1 MEIITLLVNLLT
13 PHLPFLMGLGQKAM
27 EKGSE
32 KLGEK
37 GAEEIWNKL
46 SPQIKT
52 EPGVLAVAKDVAQN
66 PDNAMAKTTLAY
78 HLEKMLNA
86 PENAVL
92 KAEIIKILEKETKTT
107 EGKFI
112 IEAKDSQIGAI
123 GDHSKVIMNFGPK
136 P

>member
-1 MEIITLLVNLLT
+1 MDIVWLVGLLT
-13 PHLPFLMGLGQKAM
+13 PYLPFLMGLGQKAM

-52 EPGVLAVAKDVAQN
+52 EPGVLAIAKDVAIN
-66 PDNAMAKTTLAY
+66 PDNEMAKTTLAY
-78 HLEKMLNA
+78 HLDKILNA
-86 PENAVL
+86 PDNAVL
-92 KAEIIKILEKETKTT
+92 KAEIAQILEEAPAKN
-107 EGKFI
+107 KFNI
-112 IEAKDSQIGAI
+112 DAKGSQIGVI
-123 GDHSKVIMNFGPK
+123 GDRGKVIMNFGSK

>member
-1 MEIITLLVNLLT
+1 MDIVWLVGLLT
-13 PHLPFLMGLGQKAM
+13 PYLPFFLGLGQKAM

-52 EPGVLAVAKDVAQN
+52 EPGVLAIAKDVAIN
-66 PDNAMAKTTLAY
+66 PDNEMAKTTLAY
-78 HLEKMLNA
+78 HLQKILDA
-86 PENAVL
+86 PDNAVL
-92 KAEIIKILEKETKTT
+92 KAEIAQILDEAPKA
-107 EGKFI
+107 GKFN

>member
-1 MEIITLLVNLLT
+1 MDIVGLVGLLT
-13 PHLPFLMGLGQKAM
+13 PYLPFLMGLGQKAM

-52 EPGVLAVAKDVAQN
+52 EPGVLAIAKDVAIN
-66 PDNAMAKTTLAY
+66 PDNEMAKTTLAY
-78 HLEKMLNA
+78 HLDKILNA
-86 PENAVL
+86 PDNAVL
-92 KAEIIKILEKETKTT
+92 KAEIAQILEEAPAKS
-107 EGKFI
+107 KFNI
-112 IEAKDSQIGAI
+112 DAKGSQIGVI
-123 GDHSKVIMNFGPK
+123 GDRGKVIMNFGPK

>member
-13 PHLPFLMGLGQKAM
+13 PHLPFLMGLGQKAI

-52 EPGVLAVAKDVAQN
+52 EPGVLAIAKDVAIN
-66 PDNAMAKTTLAY
+66 PDNEMAKTTLAY
-78 HLEKMLNA
+78 YLDKILNA
-86 PENAVL
+86 PGNAVL
-92 KAEIIKILEKETKTT
+92 KAEIAQILEEAPAKS
-107 EGKFI
+107 KFNI
-112 IEAKDSQIGAI
+112 DAPGSQIGLI
-123 GDHSKVIMNFGPK
+123 GDDGKVIMNFGSK

>member
-1 MEIITLLVNLLT
+1 MDIVWLVGLLT
-13 PHLPFLMGLGQKAM
+13 PYLPFLMGLGQKAM

-52 EPGVLAVAKDVAQN
+52 DPGVLAVAKDVAIN
-66 PDNAMAKTTLAY
+66 PDNEMAKTTLAY
-78 HLEKMLNA
+78 HLQKILDA
-86 PENAVL
+86 PGNAVL
-92 KAEIIKILEKETKTT
+92 KAEIAQILEEAPAKS
-107 EGKFI
+107 KFNI
-112 IEAKDSQIGAI
+112 DAKGSQIGVI
-123 GDHSKVIMNFGPK
+123 GDDGKVIMNFGSK

>member
-1 MEIITLLVNLLT
+1 MDIVWLVGLLT
-13 PHLPFLMGLGQKAM
+13 PYLPFFLGLGQKAM

-52 EPGVLAVAKDVAQN
+52 DPGVLAIAKDVAIN
-66 PDNAMAKTTLAY
+66 PDNEMAKTTLAY
-78 HLEKMLNA
+78 HLDKILNA
-86 PENAVL
+86 PGNAVL
-92 KAEIIKILEKETKTT
+92 KAEIAQILEEAPAKS
-107 EGKFI
+107 KFNI
-112 IEAKDSQIGAI
+112 DAKGSQIGVI
-123 GDHSKVIMNFGPK
+123 GDDGKVIMNFGPK

>member
-1 MEIITLLVNLLT
+1 MDIVWLVGLLT

-52 EPGVLAVAKDVAQN
+52 DPCVLAIAKDVAIN
-66 PDNAMAKTTLAY
+66 PENEMARTTLAY
-78 HLEKMLNA
+78 HLDKILNA
-86 PENAVL
+86 PGNAVL
-92 KAEIIKILEKETKTT
+92 RAEIAQILEEAPAKS
-107 EGKFI
+107 KFNI
-112 IEAKDSQIGAI
+112 DAKGSQIGVI
-123 GDHSKVIMNFGPK
+123 GDDGRVIMNFGPK

>member
-1 MEIITLLVNLLT
+1 MDIVWLVGLLT
-13 PHLPFLMGLGQKAM
+13 PYLPFLMGLGQKAM

-52 EPGVLAVAKDVAQN
+52 EPGVLAIAKDVAIN
-66 PDNAMAKTTLAY
+66 PDNEMAKTTLAY
-78 HLEKMLNA
+78 HLDKILNA
-86 PENAVL
+86 PDNAVL
-92 KAEIIKILEKETKTT
+92 KAEIAQILEEAPAKS
-107 EGKFI
+107 KFNI
-112 IEAKDSQIGAI
+112 DAKGSQIGVI
-123 GDHSKVIMNFGPK
+123 GDRGKVIMNFGPK

>member
-1 MEIITLLVNLLT
+1 MDIVWLVGLLT
-13 PHLPFLMGLGQKAM
+13 PYLPFLMGLGQKAM

-52 EPGVLAVAKDVAQN
+52 EPGVLAIAKDVAIN
-66 PDNAMAKTTLAY
+66 PDNEMAKTTLAY
-78 HLEKMLNA
+78 HLQTILDA
-86 PENAVL
+86 PDNAVL
-92 KAEIIKILEKETKTT
+92 KAESAQILEEAPAKS
-107 EGKFI
+107 KFN
-112 IEAKDSQIGAI
+112 IEAKGSQIGVI
-123 GDHSKVIMNFGPK
+123 GDDGKVIMNFGPK

>member
-1 MEIITLLVNLLT
+1 MDIVWLVGLLT
-13 PHLPFLMGLGQKAM
+13 PYLPFLMGLGQKAM

-52 EPGVLAVAKDVAQN
+52 EPGVLAIAKDVAIN
-66 PDNAMAKTTLAY
+66 PDNEMAKTTLAY
-78 HLEKMLNA
+78 HLDKILNA
-86 PENAVL
+86 PDNAVL
-92 KAEIIKILEKETKTT
+92 KAEIAQILEAAPAKS
-107 EGKFI
+107 KFNI
-112 IEAKDSQIGAI
+112 DAKGSQIGVI
-123 GDHSKVIMNFGPK
+123 GDRGRVIMNFGPK

>member
-1 MEIITLLVNLLT
+1 MDIVWLVGLLT
-13 PHLPFLMGLGQKAM
+13 PYLPFLMGLGQKAM

-52 EPGVLAVAKDVAQN
+52 EPGVLAIAKDVAIN
-66 PDNAMAKTTLAY
+66 PDNEMAKTTLAY
-78 HLEKMLNA
+78 HLDKILNA
-86 PENAVL
+86 PDNAVL
-92 KAEIIKILEKETKTT
+92 KAEIAQILEESPAKS
-107 EGKFI
+107 KFNI
-112 IEAKDSQIGAI
+112 DAKGSQIGVI
-123 GDHSKVIMNFGPK
+123 GDRGRVIMNFGPK

>member
-1 MEIITLLVNLLT
+1 MDIVWLVGLLT
-13 PHLPFLMGLGQKAM
+13 PYLPFLMGLGQKAI

-52 EPGVLAVAKDVAQN
+52 EPGVLAVAKDVAIN
-66 PDNAMAKTTLAY
+66 PDNEMARTTFAY
-78 HLEKMLNA
+78 HLQKILDA

-92 KAEIIKILEKETKTT
+92 KAEITKILEEAPKAS
-107 EGKFI
+107 KFNI
-112 IEAKDSQIGAI
+112 DAKGSQIGVI
-123 GDHSKVIMNFGPK
+123 GDDGRVIMNFGSK

>member
-1 MEIITLLVNLLT
+1 MDIVWLVGLLT
-13 PHLPFLMGLGQKAM
+13 PYLPFLMGLGQKAM

-52 EPGVLAVAKDVAQN
+52 DPGVLAIAKDVAIN
-66 PDNAMAKTTLAY
+66 PDNEMARTTLAY
-78 HLEKMLNA
+78 HLDKILNA
-86 PENAVL
+86 PGNAVL
-92 KAEIIKILEKETKTT
+92 RAEIAQILEEAPAKS
-107 EGKFI
+107 KFSI
-112 IEAKDSQIGAI
+112 DAKGSQIGVI
-123 GDHSKVIMNFGPK
+123 GDRGKVIMNFGPK

>member
-1 MEIITLLVNLLT
+1 MDIVWLVGLLT
-13 PHLPFLMGLGQKAM
+13 PYLPFLMGLGQKAM

-52 EPGVLAVAKDVAQN
+52 DPGVLAIAKDVAIN
-66 PDNAMAKTTLAY
+66 PDNEMARTTLAY
-78 HLEKMLNA
+78 HLDKILNA
-86 PENAVL
+86 PDNAVL
-92 KAEIIKILEKETKTT
+92 KAEIAQILEEAPAKS
-107 EGKFI
+107 KFNI
-112 IEAKDSQIGAI
+112 DAKGSQIGVI
-123 GDHSKVIMNFGPK
+123 GDDGKVIMNFGPK

>member
-1 MEIITLLVNLLT
+1 MDIVWLVGLLT
-13 PHLPFLMGLGQKAM
+13 PYLPFLMGLGQKAM

-52 EPGVLAVAKDVAQN
+52 EPGVLAIAKDVAIN
-66 PDNAMAKTTLAY
+66 PDNEMAKTTLAY
-78 HLEKMLNA
+78 HLDKILNA
-86 PENAVL
+86 PDNAVL
-92 KAEIIKILEKETKTT
+92 KAEIAQILEEAPAT
-107 EGKFI
+107 GKFNI
-112 IEAKDSQIGAI
+112 DAKGSQIGVI
-123 GDHSKVIMNFGPK
+123 GDRGKVIMNFGPK

>member
-1 MEIITLLVNLLT
+1 MDIVWLVGLLT
-13 PHLPFLMGLGQKAM
+13 PYLPFFLGLGQKAM

-52 EPGVLAVAKDVAQN
+52 DPGVLAIAKDVAIN
-66 PDNAMAKTTLAY
+66 PDNEMARTTLAY
-78 HLEKMLNA
+78 HLDKILNA
-86 PENAVL
+86 PGNAVL
-92 KAEIIKILEKETKTT
+92 KAEIAQILEEAPAKS
-107 EGKFI
+107 KFNI
-112 IEAKDSQIGAI
+112 DAKGSQIGLI
-123 GDHSKVIMNFGPK
+123 GDDGKVIMNFGSK

>member
-1 MEIITLLVNLLT
+1 MDIVWLVGLLT
-13 PHLPFLMGLGQKAM
+13 PYLPFLMGLGQKAM

-52 EPGVLAVAKDVAQN
+52 EPGVLAIAKDVAIN
-66 PDNAMAKTTLAY
+66 PDNEMAKTTLAY
-78 HLEKMLNA
+78 HLDKILNA
-86 PENAVL
+86 PDNAVL
-92 KAEIIKILEKETKTT
+92 KAEIAQILEEAPAKS
-107 EGKFI
+107 KFNI
-112 IEAKDSQIGAI
+112 DAKGSQIGVI
-123 GDHSKVIMNFGPK
+123 GDDGKVIMNFGPK

>member
-1 MEIITLLVNLLT
+1 MDIVWLVGLLT
-13 PHLPFLMGLGQKAM
+13 PYLPFFLGLGQKAI

-52 EPGVLAVAKDVAQN
+52 DPCVLAIAKDVAIN
-66 PDNAMAKTTLAY
+66 PDNAMARTTLAY

-92 KAEIIKILEKETKTT
+92 KTEIIKILEKETKTSGA
-107 EGKFI
+107 GKFS
-112 IEAKDSQIGAI
+112 IEAKDSPIGAI
-123 GDHSKVIMNFGPK
+123 GDHSRVRAKR
-136 P
+136 

>member
-1 MEIITLLVNLLT
+1 MDIVWLVGLLT
-13 PHLPFLMGLGQKAM
+13 PYLPFLMGLGQKAM

-52 EPGVLAVAKDVAQN
+52 EPGVLAIAKDVAIN
-66 PDNAMAKTTLAY
+66 PDNEMAKTTLAY
-78 HLEKMLNA
+78 HLDKILNA
-86 PENAVL
+86 PDNAVL
-92 KAEIIKILEKETKTT
+92 KAEIAQILEEAPAKS
-107 EGKFI
+107 KFNI
-112 IEAKDSQIGAI
+112 DAKGSQIGVI
-123 GDHSKVIMNFGPK
+123 GDRGKVIMNFGSK